1 MPRIS
6 TIDKLQAK
14 IEKDIAWRKKE
25 CADIF
30 AINSLQTEYNQKVSI
45 KASVVILYSH
55 WEGFVKKASA
65 FYLDF
70 LSSQRLKYRD
80 LDERFIIHY
89 ISQAYCDINTKFT
102 KSLIYDIHFQ
112 DKIGHA
118 EDIFKVDG
126 FTELNK
132 FSNINSEQFFD
143 ILRTICIDESS
154 PAVKYFDLKRNFLDE
169 TIVGKRNSIAH
180 GNYTDIDFEMYQ
192 NMHEVIMEMLNQYST
207 LLLDIAENKEYL
219 REPQEA

>member
-6 TIDKLQAK
+6 TIDKLQDK
-14 IEKDIAWRKKE
+14 IQKDIAWRKKE

-30 AINSLQTEYNQKVSI
+30 AINSLQTEYNQNVSI

-55 WEGFVKKASA
+55 WEGFVKKAST

-70 LSSQRLKYRD
+70 LSSQGLKYRD

-89 ISQAYCDINTKFT
+89 ISQTYCDINTKFT

-112 DKIGHA
+112 DKISHA
-118 EDIFKVDG
+118 EDVFKIDG

-132 FSNINSEQFFD
+132 FSNINSEQFFY
-143 ILRTICIDESS
+143 ILRTICIDETH
-154 PAVKYFDLKRNFLDE
+154 PAVNYFDLKRNFLDE

-180 GNYTDIDFEMYQ
+180 GNYTDIDFDMYQ
-192 NMHEVIMEMLNQYST
+192 NIYKVIMEMLNRYST
-207 LLLDIAENKEYL
+207 LLLDVAESKGYLKEA
-219 REPQEA
+219 QEA